1 MTIPG
6 STDSFFLLY
15 FDSKNEFLAFF
26 DLNPFWNGN
35 LIDKITKVAD
45 DMYYWHNHK
54 KLAQVHQSFF
64 FYYLKRLKSP
74 TPDFS
79 RKKQENKNQHN
90 TLSQVALCG
99 RPDKMELAM
108 FPTSTAH
115 SMILLKNYTAS

>member
-45 DMYYWHNHK
+45 DMYY
-54 KLAQVHQSFF
+54 
-64 FYYLKRLKSP
+64 
-74 TPDFS
+74 
-79 RKKQENKNQHN
+79 
-90 TLSQVALCG
+90 
-99 RPDKMELAM
+99 
-108 FPTSTAH
+108 
-115 SMILLKNYTAS
+115 